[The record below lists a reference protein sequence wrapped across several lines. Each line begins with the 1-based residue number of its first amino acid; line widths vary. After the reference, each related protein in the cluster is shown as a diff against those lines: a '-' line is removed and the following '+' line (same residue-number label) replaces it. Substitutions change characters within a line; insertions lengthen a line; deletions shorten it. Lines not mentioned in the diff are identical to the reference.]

1 MVACCGWETSILS
14 PGLFAEAAVEDR
26 IGRVL
31 VVGGRKPLDSVENGL
46 LLNGSD
52 TEAMGYA
59 CLGLWRSKKVWSGA
73 RTQNLQWVF
82 SCAVDGQWKS
92 RRRA

>member
-1 MVACCGWETSILS
+1 
-14 PGLFAEAAVEDR
+14 LFAEAAVEDR

-52 TEAMGYA
+52 TEAMG
-59 CLGLWRSKKVWSGA
+59 
-73 RTQNLQWVF
+73 
-82 SCAVDGQWKS
+82 
-92 RRRA
+92 